1 MSEKVTASILII
13 GNEILSGR
21 TQDVNISHIA
31 KTLGNWGIVV
41 EHCRVIPDVEQIII
55 DTVSEVRPEYD
66 YVFTTGGI
74 GPTHDD
80 ITAECVAKAFS
91 VGLEQNEEIASRIKK
106 RPAPDDVMQSRLRM
120 ARVPVGSKLIDN
132 PTGGPQGFSLE
143 NVFVMAGIP
152 SVMQAMLSSLDG
164 KLKTG
169 KVVRSYSV
177 RLYLG
182 ESQIAEALS
191 QLQDQN
197 PLIDIGSYPFFKDD
211 KYGTVIV
218 IRGTETEDLKDLA
231 GKIVSI
237 GQAAGTEP
245 EDMGLT
251 T

>member
-1 MSEKVTASILII
+1 
-13 GNEILSGR
+13 
-21 TQDVNISHIA
+21 
-31 KTLGNWGIVV
+31 
-41 EHCRVIPDVEQIII
+41 
-55 DTVSEVRPEYD
+55 
-66 YVFTTGGI
+66 
-74 GPTHDD
+74 
-80 ITAECVAKAFS
+80 
-91 VGLEQNEEIASRIKK
+91 
-106 RPAPDDVMQSRLRM
+106 
-120 ARVPVGSKLIDN
+120 
-132 PTGGPQGFSLE
+132 
-143 NVFVMAGIP
+143 MAGIP

-164 KLKTG
+164 KLKRG
-169 KVVRSYSV
+169 RVIRSHSV

-182 ESQIAEALS
+182 ESQVAEALS

-231 GKIVSI
+231 RKIVSI

>member
-31 KTLGNWGIVV
+31 KTLGDWGIVV

-55 DTVSEVRPEYD
+55 DTVNEVRLEYD
-66 YVFTTGGI
+66 YIFTTGGI

-80 ITAECVAKAFS
+80 ITAECIAKAFS

-106 RPAPDDVMQSRLRM
+106 RPAPDDVMKSRLRM
-120 ARVPVGSKLIDN
+120 ARVPVGSNLIDN

-169 KVVRSYSV
+169 KVVRSHSV
-177 RLYLG
+177 KLYLG

-197 PLIDIGSYPFFKDD
+197 PSVDIGSYPFFKDD

-218 IRGTETEDLKDLA
+218 IRGTEIEELKDLA
-231 GKIVSI
+231 TKIISI
-237 GQAAGTEP
+237 GQSAGTEP

-251 T
+251 I

>member
-21 TQDVNISHIA
+21 TQDVNISYIA
-31 KTLGNWGIVV
+31 KTLGDWGIVV

-55 DTVSEVRPEYD
+55 DTVNEVRSEYD

-80 ITAECVAKAFS
+80 ITAECIAKAFS

-106 RPAPDDVMQSRLRM
+106 RPAPDDVMKSRLRM
-120 ARVPVGSKLIDN
+120 ARVPVGSNLIDN

-169 KVVRSYSV
+169 KVVRSHSV

-197 PLIDIGSYPFFKDD
+197 PLVDIGSYPFFKDD

-218 IRGTETEDLKDLA
+218 IRGTEIEELKDLA
-231 GKIVSI
+231 TKIISI
-237 GQAAGTEP
+237 GQSAGTAP

-251 T
+251 I